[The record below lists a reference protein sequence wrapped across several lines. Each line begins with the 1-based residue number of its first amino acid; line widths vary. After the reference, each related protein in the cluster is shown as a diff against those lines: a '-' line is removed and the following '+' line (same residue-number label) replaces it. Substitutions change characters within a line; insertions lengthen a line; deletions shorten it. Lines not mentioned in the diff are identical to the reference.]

1 MLNKLKIKNIKLM
14 LSEPLKEKRQAKR
27 KYLIGY
33 AKMSMQ
39 EKQEPNKFR
48 LNHNNTK
55 NSPIKNL

>member
-33 AKMSMQ
+33 AKILKS
-39 EKQEPNKFR
+39 ENRERNKFR
-48 LNHNNTK
+48 LKHNTTENLT
-55 NSPIKNL
+55 IKNP